1 MENNSNYLL
10 IYYKEFK
17 MRIQKILAMEEAI
30 KNLKSK
36 NLPIKT
42 AYRLLKLA
50 ELVSKEAENYRNL
63 FRQILDEYAE
73 KKEDGSYVLSEDG
86 ANVIIQKDHIQDAN
100 QKVDELNK
108 IDVEIPYTFDIKD
121 FDNIEISLEEL
132 APLMDLIVDE
142 DEAPVA

>member
-1 MENNSNYLL
+1 
-10 IYYKEFK
+10 

-50 ELVSKEAENYRNL
+50 ELVSNEAENYRNL

-86 ANVIIQKDHIQDAN
+86 ANVIIQKKHIQDAN

-142 DEAPVA
+142 DETPVT

>member
-1 MENNSNYLL
+1 
-10 IYYKEFK
+10 

-50 ELVSKEAENYRNL
+50 ELVSNEAENYRNL

-86 ANVIIQKDHIQDAN
+86 ANVIIQKEHIQDAN

-108 IDVEIPYTFDIKD
+108 IDVEISYTFDIKD

-142 DEAPVA
+142 DETPVT

>member
-1 MENNSNYLL
+1 
-10 IYYKEFK
+10 

-50 ELVSKEAENYRNL
+50 ELVSNEAENYRNL

-86 ANVIIQKDHIQDAN
+86 SNVIIQKDHIQDAN

-142 DEAPVA
+142 DEAPVT

>member
-1 MENNSNYLL
+1 
-10 IYYKEFK
+10 

-50 ELVSKEAENYRNL
+50 ELVSNEAENYRNL

-73 KKEDGSYVLSEDG
+73 KKKDGSYVLSEDG

-142 DEAPVA
+142 DETPVA

>member
-1 MENNSNYLL
+1 
-10 IYYKEFK
+10 

-50 ELVSKEAENYRNL
+50 EFVATESDNYRNL

-86 ANVIIQKDHIQDAN
+86 TNVIIQKKHIQDAN
-100 QKVDELNK
+100 QKVSELNQLEV
-108 IDVEIPYTFDIKD
+108 DVPYTFDLRE
-121 FDNIEISLEEL
+121 FENLEISLEDL
-132 APLMDLIVDE
+132 APLMDIIVDE
-142 DEAPVA
+142 DETPIE

>member
-1 MENNSNYLL
+1 
-10 IYYKEFK
+10 

-50 ELVSKEAENYRNL
+50 ELVSNEAEFFRNL
-63 FRQILDEYAE
+63 FRLIRDEFAE
-73 KKEDGSYVLSEDG
+73 KNEDGSYVLSEDG

-142 DEAPVA
+142 DEAPVT